1 MKRLLSLALALGLIC
16 SGLLLPQTAQATV
29 TVDKTYVEGTDQQ
42 AFLFNPL
49 VVNQID
55 MTMTPEA
62 EEALRADLRTY
73 QPATITIT
81 TPLGKTK
88 SYAVGVHVK
97 GGWGSFRSLD
107 EKAAF
112 KVKVNYSVK
121 GQTIYGVKKFTL
133 NNMVQDASM
142 LHEAVSY
149 RLFRAMGVAAPRVG
163 YANVSLNGRNYG
175 LHSNIETYDKPML
188 KRWFPTGTELLY
200 EGAYGVEVG
209 PDLEVDEGSITDRSE
224 VTQLRDWNNS
234 LSGKAWYDTIRT
246 KVDLNQM
253 IMNWAVEHY
262 IGHWD
267 GYTRGW
273 PNNYYLHK
281 PIGGLFTMHPWGT
294 DQTWDWDGPFL
305 DDGATMMTRCVQYQ
319 PCQDL
324 YLKALADI
332 QAKLPTLSLTTM
344 VDKIWTKI
352 SPSVAADPRKPYS
365 YGDSEWSKDSTK
377 NYINNRYQALVNNN
391 GTRQRSALTI
401 SYSQTGLKVM
411 GTISPKMTMTGNG
424 TLSFW
429 RIEGTNVCQVDPT
442 SGLVT
447 ILNSGVCRVAVQIA
461 KTDTFHG
468 TMTTTKFTVP
478 KLASRINVA
487 QYQALRVGLSMTL
500 STFTDSAGTVSVKL
514 KSGRCRVSGKTV
526 KALASS
532 GKCIISVSVAGD
544 SNFLKATKYYAVTLR
559 K

>member
-1 MKRLLSLALALGLIC
+1 MKRLAHLVLALTIVWAGLAV
-16 SGLLLPQTAQATV
+16 PQAAQAAAV
-29 TVDKTYVEGTDQQ
+29 VDKTYVEGTDQQ

-55 MTMTPEA
+55 LSMTPEA
-62 EEALRADLRTY
+62 EAALRNDLRTY
-73 QPATITIT
+73 QPATMTIT
-81 TPLGKTK
+81 TPLGKTRA
-88 SYAVGVHVK
+88 YAVGVHVK

-112 KVKVNYSVK
+112 KVKVNYSVP

-149 RLFRAMGVAAPRVG
+149 RLFRALGVAAPRVG
-163 YANVSLNGRNYG
+163 YANVSFNGANFG

-209 PDLEVDEGSITDRSE
+209 PDLEVDEGSTTDRSE

-234 LSGKAWYDTIRT
+234 LSGKAWFDTIRT

-273 PNNYYLHK
+273 PNNYFLHK
-281 PIGGLFTMHPWGT
+281 SVGGLFTMHPWGT

-305 DDGATMMTRCVQYQ
+305 DDGATMMTRCVQYE

-324 YLKALADI
+324 YLRALADI
-332 QAKLPTLSLTTM
+332 QAKLPSLALTTM
-344 VDKIWTKI
+344 VDKIWSTI
-352 SPSVAADPRKPYS
+352 STAGSWARSPYS
-365 YGDSEWSKDSTK
+365 YGDSEWSKNSTK
-377 NYINNRYQALVNNN
+377 NFINNRYQALVSNN
-391 GTRQRSALTI
+391 GVRQRSSLAL
-401 SYSQTGLKVM
+401 SYSQTGLRIM
-411 GTISPKMTMTGNG
+411 GTVSAKLTRTGNG
-424 TLSFW
+424 VISFW
-429 RIEGTNVCQVDPT
+429 RIDGTNVCQVDPS

-447 ILNSGVCRVAVQIA
+447 ILNSGVCRIAVQIS

-487 QYQALRVGLSMTL
+487 QYPALRVGRSMVL
-500 STFTDSAGTVSVKL
+500 STITDSSGAVSVKL
-514 KSGRCRVSGKTV
+514 KSGKCRVYGKTV

-532 GKCIISVSVAGD
+532 GKCIISVSVATD
-544 SNFLKATKYYAVTLR
+544 SNYLKATKYYAVTLR

>member
-1 MKRLLSLALALGLIC
+1 MKRLAHLVLALTIVWAGLAV
-16 SGLLLPQTAQATV
+16 PQAAQAAAV
-29 TVDKTYVEGTDQQ
+29 VDKTYVEGTDQQ

-55 MTMTPEA
+55 LSMTPEA
-62 EEALRADLRTY
+62 EAALRNDLRTY
-73 QPATITIT
+73 QPATMTIT
-81 TPLGKTK
+81 TPLGKTRA
-88 SYAVGVHVK
+88 YAVGVHVK

-112 KVKVNYSVK
+112 KVKVNYSVP

-149 RLFRAMGVAAPRVG
+149 RLFRALGVAAPRVG
-163 YANVSLNGRNYG
+163 YANVSFNGANFG

-209 PDLEVDEGSITDRSE
+209 PDLEVDEGSTTDRSE
-224 VTQLRDWNNS
+224 VTQLRDWNDS
-234 LSGKAWYDTIRT
+234 LTGKAWFDTIRT

-281 PIGGLFTMHPWGT
+281 PVGGLFTMHPWGT
-294 DQTWDWDGPFL
+294 DQTWVWEGPFL

-332 QAKLPTLSLTTM
+332 QAKLPSLALTTM
-344 VDKIWTKI
+344 VDKIWAKI
-352 SPSVAADPRKPYS
+352 SPSVAADPRRPYP
-365 YGDSEWSKDSTK
+365 YNDSEAAKESAKS
-377 NYINNRYQALVNNN
+377 YITNRYQALSSNN
-391 GTRQRSALTI
+391 GTRQRSSLTL
-401 SYSQTGLKVM
+401 SYAQTGLKLMDTVN
-411 GTISPKMTMTGNG
+411 PKLTVTGNG
-424 TLSFW
+424 SVSFW
-429 RIEGTNVCQVDPT
+429 RVQGTEVCQVDPLT
-442 SGLVT
+442 GSITVLAA
-447 ILNSGVCRVAVQIA
+447 GVCKVAVQIT
-461 KTDTFHG
+461 KTDGFHG
-468 TMTTTKFTVP
+468 AMSIAKLTIP
-478 KLASRINVA
+478 KLASRITVA
-487 QYQALRVGLSMTL
+487 QYPALRVGRSMTM
-500 STFTDSAGTVSVKL
+500 STTTDSTGAVSVKL
-514 KSGRCRVSGKTV
+514 KSGKCSVSGKNV

-532 GKCIISVSVAGD
+532 GKCLITVSVAGD
-544 SNFLKATKYYAVTLR
+544 STYLKATKTYTVTLR

>member
-1 MKRLLSLALALGLIC
+1 MKRLGGLALALGLIW
-16 SGLLLPQTAQATV
+16 SGLSVPQTAQAAEV
-29 TVDKTYVEGTDQQ
+29 VDKAYVEGTDQQ

-55 MTMTPEA
+55 LAMTPEA
-62 EEALRADLRTY
+62 EAALRNDLRTY
-73 QPATITIT
+73 QPGTLTLT

-88 SYAVGVHVK
+88 AYEVGVKVK

-112 KVKVNYSVK
+112 KVKVNYSVA
-121 GQTIYGVKKFTL
+121 GQSIYGVKKFTL

-142 LHEAVSY
+142 LHEAVTY
-149 RLFRAMGVAAPRVG
+149 RLFRALGVAAPRVG
-163 YANVSLNGRNYG
+163 YANVSFNGANFG

-188 KRWFPTGTELLY
+188 KRWFPGGTESLY

-209 PDLEVDEGSITDRSE
+209 PDMEVDEGSITDRSE

-262 IGHWD
+262 VGHWD

-281 PIGGLFTMHPWGT
+281 PTGGLFTMHPWGT
-294 DQTWDWDGPFL
+294 DQTWDWDGPLL
-305 DDGATMMTRCVQYQ
+305 DDGATMMGRCVQYQ

-324 YLKALADI
+324 YLKALSEI
-332 QAKLPTLSLTTM
+332 QAKLPSLSLTTM
-344 VDKIWTKI
+344 VDKIWAKI

-365 YGDSEWSKDSTK
+365 YGDSEWSKNSTK
-377 NYINNRYQALVNNN
+377 NYINNRFQTLVNNN
-391 GTRQRSALTI
+391 GNRLRSSLTL
-401 SYSQTGLKVM
+401 SYSATGLKVM
-411 GTISPKMTMTGNG
+411 GTINPKLKVTGDG
-424 TLSFW
+424 PVSFA
-429 RIEGTNVCQVDPT
+429 RIEGEDVCEVNAST
-442 SGLVT
+442 GAVL
-447 ILNSGVCRVAVQIA
+447 ILKTGVCRVVAQTS
-461 KTDTFHG
+461 KTDSYHAS
-468 TMTTTKFTVP
+468 TTTARLTVP

-487 QYQALRVGLSMTL
+487 QYQSVRVGRSMTL
-500 STFTDSAGTVSVKL
+500 STFTDSSGAVSVKL

-532 GKCIISVSVAGD
+532 GKCVISVSVAGD
-544 SNFLKATKYYAVTLR
+544 SNYLKASKYYAVTLR
-559 K
+559 R

>member
-1 MKRLLSLALALGLIC
+1 MKRLLRLTLALAVLI
-16 SGLLLPQTAQATV
+16 SGTVIPQNAQAAEV
-29 TVDKTYVEGTDQQ
+29 VDKSYVEGTDQQ

-55 MTMTPEA
+55 LAMTPEA
-62 EEALRADLRTY
+62 EAALRNDLRTY
-73 QPATITIT
+73 QPATLTLT
-81 TPLGKTK
+81 TPLGRTRAY
-88 SYAVGVHVK
+88 SVGVHVK

-142 LHEAVSY
+142 LHEAVTY
-149 RLFRAMGVAAPRVG
+149 RLFRALGVAAPRVG
-163 YANVSLNGRNYG
+163 YANVSFNGANYG

-188 KRWFPTGTELLY
+188 TRWFPGGSELLY

-209 PDLEVDEGSITDRSE
+209 PELEVDEGSTTDFSE

-246 KVDLNQM
+246 KVNLNQM

-262 IGHWD
+262 VGHWD

-281 PIGGLFTMHPWGT
+281 PVGGLFTMHPWGT
-294 DQTWDWDGPFL
+294 DQTWDWDGPLL
-305 DDGATMMTRCVQYQ
+305 DDGATMMTRCVQYE

-324 YLKALADI
+324 YLKALADV
-332 QAKLPTLSLTTM
+332 QAKLPSLALTNM

-352 SPSVAADPRKPYS
+352 SPSVATDPRKPYS
-365 YGDSEWSKDSTK
+365 YGDSEWSKNSTK
-377 NYINNRYQALVNNN
+377 NFINNRYQALISFN
-391 GTRQRSALTI
+391 GLRQRSSLAV
-401 SYSQTGLKVM
+401 SYSQTGLKMM
-411 GTISPKMTMTGNG
+411 GTIRPKVTKTGNG
-424 TLSFW
+424 TVTFT
-429 RIEGTNVCQVDPT
+429 RIEGNNVCQIDPST
-442 SGLVT
+442 GLVT
-447 ILNSGVCRVAVQIA
+447 ILNSGLCRVGIQIA

-468 TMTTTKFTVP
+468 AMTTAKFTVP

-487 QYQALRVGLSMTL
+487 QYQSVRNGSSITF
-500 STFTDSAGTVSVKL
+500 STVTDSTGSVSVKL

-532 GKCIISVSVAGD
+532 GRCIVSVSVAGD
-544 SNFLKATKYYAVTLR
+544 SNYLKATKYYSVTLR

>member
-1 MKRLLSLALALGLIC
+1 M
-16 SGLLLPQTAQATV
+16 
-29 TVDKTYVEGTDQQ
+29 
-42 AFLFNPL
+42 
-49 VVNQID
+49 
-55 MTMTPEA
+55 
-62 EEALRADLRTY
+62 
-73 QPATITIT
+73 
-81 TPLGKTK
+81 
-88 SYAVGVHVK
+88 
-97 GGWGSFRSLD
+97 
-107 EKAAF
+107 
-112 KVKVNYSVK
+112 
-121 GQTIYGVKKFTL
+121 
-133 NNMVQDASM
+133 
-142 LHEAVSY
+142 
-149 RLFRAMGVAAPRVG
+149 
-163 YANVSLNGRNYG
+163 
-175 LHSNIETYDKPML
+175 
-188 KRWFPTGTELLY
+188 
-200 EGAYGVEVG
+200 
-209 PDLEVDEGSITDRSE
+209 EVDEGSTTDRSE
-224 VTQLRDWNNS
+224 VTQLRDWNNA

-305 DDGATMMTRCVQYQ
+305 DDGATMMGRCIQYQ

-429 RIEGTNVCQVDPT
+429 RIEGTNVCQVDPS

-487 QYQALRVGLSMTL
+487 QYQALRVGRSMTL
-500 STFTDSAGTVSVKL
+500 STFTDSSGAVSVKL

-544 SNFLKATKYYAVTLR
+544 SNFLKATKYYAVNLR

>member
-1 MKRLLSLALALGLIC
+1 MKRLMRLTLALVVLV
-16 SGLLLPQTAQATV
+16 SGIVIPQSVQAAEV
-29 TVDKTYVEGTDQQ
+29 VDKTYVEGTDQQ

-55 MTMTPEA
+55 LAMTPEA
-62 EEALRADLRTY
+62 EAALRNDLRTY
-73 QPATITIT
+73 QPATMTLT
-81 TPLGKTK
+81 TPLGRTRA
-88 SYAVGVHVK
+88 YEVGVHVK

-112 KVKVNYSVK
+112 KVKVNYSVP

-149 RLFRAMGVAAPRVG
+149 RLFRALGVAAPRVG
-163 YANVSLNGRNYG
+163 YANVSFNGANFG

-188 KRWFPTGTELLY
+188 KRWYPNGTEFLY

-209 PDLEVDEGSITDRSE
+209 PDLEVDEGSTTDRSE

-234 LSGKAWYDTIRT
+234 LSGKAWFDTIQT

-281 PIGGLFTMHPWGT
+281 PVGGLFTMHPWGT

-324 YLKALADI
+324 YLKALAEI
-332 QAKLPTLSLTTM
+332 QAKLPSLSLTTM

-352 SPSVAADPRKPYS
+352 SPSIAADPRKPYS
-365 YGDSEWSKDSTK
+365 YGDSEWSKNSTK
-377 NYINNRYQALVNNN
+377 SFITNRYQALVSNN
-391 GTRQRSALTI
+391 GTRQRSSLSI
-401 SYSQTGLKVM
+401 SYASTSFKVL
-411 GTISPKMTMTGNG
+411 GTISPKLTFTGNG
-424 TLSFW
+424 SLSFW
-429 RIEGTNVCQVDPT
+429 RIDGTNVCQVDPI
-442 SGLVT
+442 SGRIT
-447 ILNSGVCRVAVQIA
+447 ILNSGVCRVAVQIS
-461 KTDTFHG
+461 KTDAFHG
-468 TMTTTKFTVP
+468 TMATTKLTVP
-478 KLASRINVA
+478 KMASRVNVA
-487 QYQALRVGLSMTL
+487 QYPSLRYGRSMTL
-500 STFTDSAGTVSVKL
+500 STTTDSTGTVSVKL

-544 SNFLKATKYYAVTLR
+544 SRYLNATKYYSVTLR

>member
-1 MKRLLSLALALGLIC
+1 VK
-16 SGLLLPQTAQATV
+16 
-29 TVDKTYVEGTDQQ
+29 
-42 AFLFNPL
+42 
-49 VVNQID
+49 
-55 MTMTPEA
+55 
-62 EEALRADLRTY
+62 
-73 QPATITIT
+73 
-81 TPLGKTK
+81 
-88 SYAVGVHVK
+88 VK

-112 KVKVNYSVK
+112 KVKVNYSVP
-121 GQTIYGVKKFTL
+121 GQSIYGIKKFTL

-149 RLFRAMGVAAPRVG
+149 RLFRALGVAAPRVG
-163 YANVSLNGRNYG
+163 YANVSFNGLNYG

-188 KRWFPTGTELLY
+188 KRWFPGGTDLLY

-209 PDLEVDEGSITDRSE
+209 PDMEVDEGSTTDRSE
-224 VTQLRDWNNS
+224 VTQLRDWNNA

-281 PIGGLFTMHPWGT
+281 PTGGLFTMHPWGT

-305 DDGATMMTRCVQYQ
+305 DDGATMMGRCIQYQ

-429 RIEGTNVCQVDPT
+429 RIEGTNVCQVDPS

-487 QYQALRVGLSMTL
+487 QYQALRVGRSMTL
-500 STFTDSAGTVSVKL
+500 STFTDSSGAVSVKL

-544 SNFLKATKYYAVTLR
+544 SNFLKATKYYAVNLR